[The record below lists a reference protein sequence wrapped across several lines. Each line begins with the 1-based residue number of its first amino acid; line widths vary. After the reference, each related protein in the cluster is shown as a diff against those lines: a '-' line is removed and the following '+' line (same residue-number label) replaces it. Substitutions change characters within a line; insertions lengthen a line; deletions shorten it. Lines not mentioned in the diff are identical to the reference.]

1 MRVIIPAAG
10 EGSRWNNFRGTK
22 KHLAIVENEIL
33 INRTVNQFKTY
44 TTDIIVMSKDK
55 LNIDVSI
62 ESPIEGE
69 WNDAAKLYSS
79 THLWSSDRNI
89 VAFGDV
95 WFSDE
100 AVKTIATNTDQIQ
113 FFMRPKASKITGKN
127 YKEIF
132 AISFDGGQ
140 KEFVRNAL
148 QEVITEN
155 NKGPGTYLLY
165 KKIRNLE
172 RLRVQEHFINKSHY
186 VEINDWTEDFDHPHD
201 LERWEKRRLKLNK
214 NILF

>member
-10 EGSRWNNFRGTK
+10 AGSRWNNFRGTE

-33 INRTVNQFKTY
+33 LNRTINQFKRY
-44 TTDIIVMSKDK
+44 TTDIIVVSKDK
-55 LNIDVSI
+55 LDIDVSV
-62 ESPIEGE
+62 EYPFEGD

-79 THLWSSDRNI
+79 AHLWAADRNVI
-89 VAFGDV
+89 AFGDV
-95 WFSDE
+95 WFSDK
-100 AVKTIATNTDQIQ
+100 AVETIATNTDEIQ

-140 KEFVRNAL
+140 KEFVRNTL
-148 QEVITEN
+148 QQVIEEN
-155 NKGPGTYLLY
+155 KKGPGTYLLY

-172 RLRVQEHFINKSHY
+172 NLRVQEHFINKSHY

-201 LERWEKRRLKLNK
+201 LERWEKRRLKFGAK
-214 NILF
+214 